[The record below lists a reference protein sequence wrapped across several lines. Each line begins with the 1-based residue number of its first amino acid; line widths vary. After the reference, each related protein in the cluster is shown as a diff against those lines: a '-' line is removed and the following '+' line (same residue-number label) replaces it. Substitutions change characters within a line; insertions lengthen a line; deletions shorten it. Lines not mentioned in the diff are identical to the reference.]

1 MQKLHFDVTGMSCA
15 ACSARV
21 EKAVKALDGC
31 CNVTVNLLKNDM
43 TLELDDAK
51 LSQDDVVKAVTA
63 AGYGASLRDND
74 STPSGKAKTQKKNSQ
89 AEVLQQEL
97 TATRKRLYWSLFFC
111 ALLMVITMLPM
122 VGITFSFFEGAQK
135 APAFAFTQLLLTLP
149 VLVLNKNF
157 FTRGFKA
164 LVGLA
169 PNMDSLVA
177 LGATASM
184 FSGIVSL
191 YVMLYAAGAG
201 DWSTVSHHAHNLY
214 FDSAAMILTLIGL
227 GK

>member
-74 STPSGKAKTQKKNSQ
+74 STPLGQGQDSKEKQPG
-89 AEVLQQEL
+89 
-97 TATRKRLYWSLFFC
+97 
-111 ALLMVITMLPM
+111 
-122 VGITFSFFEGAQK
+122 
-135 APAFAFTQLLLTLP
+135 
-149 VLVLNKNF
+149 
-157 FTRGFKA
+157 RG
-164 LVGLA
+164 
-169 PNMDSLVA
+169 P
-177 LGATASM
+177 
-184 FSGIVSL
+184 
-191 YVMLYAAGAG
+191 AAGIDGHAQAPLLEPLFLRASDG
-201 DWSTVSHHAHNLY
+201 DHDAADGWHHVLL
-214 FDSAAMILTLIGL
+214 F
-227 GK
+227 

>member
-74 STPSGKAKTQKKNSQ
+74 STPSGKTKTQKKNSQ
-89 AEVLQQEL
+89 AVH
-97 TATRKRLYWSLFFC
+97 R
-111 ALLMVITMLPM
+111 
-122 VGITFSFFEGAQK
+122 
-135 APAFAFTQLLLTLP
+135 
-149 VLVLNKNF
+149 
-157 FTRGFKA
+157 
-164 LVGLA
+164 
-169 PNMDSLVA
+169 
-177 LGATASM
+177 
-184 FSGIVSL
+184 
-191 YVMLYAAGAG
+191 
-201 DWSTVSHHAHNLY
+201 
-214 FDSAAMILTLIGL
+214 
-227 GK
+227 

>member
-1 MQKLHFDVTGMSCA
+1 MSCA

-74 STPSGKAKTQKKNSQ
+74 SNPSGKVKTQKKNSQ

-97 TATRKRLYWSLFFC
+97 TDTRKRLYWRLLFC
-111 ALLMVITMLPM
+111 AHLMMITMLPKD
-122 VGITFSFFEGAQK
+122 GIKS
-135 APAFAFTQLLLTLP
+135 
-149 VLVLNKNF
+149 N
-157 FTRGFKA
+157 
-164 LVGLA
+164 
-169 PNMDSLVA
+169 
-177 LGATASM
+177 
-184 FSGIVSL
+184 
-191 YVMLYAAGAG
+191 
-201 DWSTVSHHAHNLY
+201 
-214 FDSAAMILTLIGL
+214 
-227 GK
+227 

>member
-135 APAFAFTQLLLTLP
+135 RRPLP
-149 VLVLNKNF
+149 
-157 FTRGFKA
+157 
-164 LVGLA
+164 
-169 PNMDSLVA
+169 
-177 LGATASM
+177 
-184 FSGIVSL
+184 
-191 YVMLYAAGAG
+191 
-201 DWSTVSHHAHNLY
+201 SH
-214 FDSAAMILTLIGL
+214 SSC
-227 GK
+227 

>member
-74 STPSGKAKTQKKNSQ
+74 SNPPGKARLKRKTTKQRSCTGIDGHAQ
-89 AEVLQQEL
+89 APLLEPLFLRASDGDHDAADGWHHVL
-97 TATRKRLYWSLFFC
+97 LF
-111 ALLMVITMLPM
+111 
-122 VGITFSFFEGAQK
+122 
-135 APAFAFTQLLLTLP
+135 
-149 VLVLNKNF
+149 
-157 FTRGFKA
+157 
-164 LVGLA
+164 
-169 PNMDSLVA
+169 
-177 LGATASM
+177 
-184 FSGIVSL
+184 
-191 YVMLYAAGAG
+191 
-201 DWSTVSHHAHNLY
+201 
-214 FDSAAMILTLIGL
+214 
-227 GK
+227 

>member
-74 STPSGKAKTQKKNSQ
+74 SNPSGKAKTQKKNSQ
-89 AEVLQQEL
+89 AAVLQQEL

-122 VGITFSFFEGAQK
+122 AGITFPFFEGAQK

-164 LVGLA
+164 LAGLA

-191 YVMLYAAGAG
+191 YVMLYAAGL
-201 DWSTVSHHAHNLY
+201 S
-214 FDSAAMILTLIGL
+214 LIHISEPTRP
-227 GK
+227 